1 MEKITFSTVLGTA
14 VTIDDVNT
22 SSDADGYIPLHLLS
36 FEGNALGYKHDSSER
51 VGFDGAG
58 FYGAKANIRTI
69 TAEIALLPRSGKP
82 ATMYELRRKLL
93 RYFPAGVEGT
103 LKYTN
108 SAGKTYQIEGVVSE
122 LPAVERQAGVLCTA
136 KISILSYVPFWRVKA
151 ADVEVSATAGKT
163 QSVNFTAQ
171 TEDKVPAML
180 YISAP
185 VSMAGTDTHSAIIT
199 LSGQDK
205 AIPYSYMS
213 ITGKE
218 PQQGS
223 KTITGE
229 LQLTKYLSTS
239 DVINIDWG
247 LLGKVY
253 IPYSQRSGIDL
264 IKSTSQYIYPGN
276 NTLSVKNIA
285 TAGTIKV
292 KLVRFDYVRSI

>member
-36 FEGNALGYKHDSSER
+36 FEGDALGYKHDSSER

-58 FYGAKANIRTI
+58 FYGAKANVRTI
-69 TAEIALLPRSGKP
+69 SAEIALLPRSGKP

-108 SAGKTYQIEGVVSE
+108 STGKTYQIEGVVSE
-122 LPAVERQAGVLCTA
+122 LPAVERQAGVLCIA
-136 KISILSYVPFWRVKA
+136 KIAILSYVPFWRVKA
-151 ADVEVSATAGKT
+151 TDVEVSAAAGKT

-218 PQQGS
+218 PQRGS

-253 IPYSQRSGIDL
+253 IPYAQRSGIDL
-264 IKSTSQYIYPGN
+264 IKSTSQYIYPGT
-276 NTLSVKNIA
+276 NTLSVKNNA
-285 TAGTIKV
+285 TAGTIKA

>member
-36 FEGNALGYKHDSSER
+36 FEGNALGYKNDSSER

-122 LPAVERQAGVLCTA
+122 LPAVERQVGVLCTA
-136 KISILSYVPFWRVKA
+136 KVSILSYVPFWRVKA
-151 ADVEVSATAGKT
+151 DDVELTADAGATQDISFTAG
-163 QSVNFTAQ
+163 
-171 TEDKVPAML
+171 TEEKIPAGL
-180 YISAP
+180 YVRRGYGAVLGADSFY
-185 VSMAGTDTHSAIIT
+185 GTGLYHGRDCGGHRKALIIR
-199 LSGQDK
+199 G
-205 AIPYSYMS
+205 
-213 ITGKE
+213 
-218 PQQGS
+218 
-223 KTITGE
+223 
-229 LQLTKYLSTS
+229 
-239 DVINIDWG
+239 WF
-247 LLGKVY
+247 
-253 IPYSQRSGIDL
+253 QRSGKEVSD
-264 IKSTSQYIYPGN
+264 TGFR
-276 NTLSVKNIA
+276 
-285 TAGTIKV
+285 GG
-292 KLVRFDYVRSI
+292 RSHCRHIHTRRNSCRNVGCDVVLHRK

>member
-14 VTIDDVNT
+14 VTIDNVNT

-122 LPAVERQAGVLCTA
+122 LPAVERQVGVLCTA
-136 KISILSYVPFWRVKA
+136 KIMILSYVPFWRVKA
-151 ADVEVSATAGKT
+151 ADVEVSAAAGKT

-218 PQQGS
+218 PQRGS

-253 IPYSQRSGIDL
+253 IPYAQRSGIDL
-264 IKSTSQYIYPGN
+264 IKSTSQYIYPGT
-276 NTLSVKNIA
+276 NTLSVKNNA
-285 TAGTIKV
+285 TAGTIKA

>member
-1 MEKITFSTVLGTA
+1 MEKITFSTVLGTT
-14 VTIDDVNT
+14 VTINDVNT

-51 VGFDGAG
+51 VGFYGAG
-58 FYGAKANIRTI
+58 FYGAKANVRTI
-69 TAEIALLPRSGKP
+69 TAEIALLPRDGKL

-103 LKYTN
+103 LKYMN
-108 SAGKTYQIEGVVSE
+108 STGKTYQIEGVVSE
-122 LPAVERQAGVLCTA
+122 LPAVERQVGVLCTA

-151 ADVEVSATAGKT
+151 TDVEVSAAAGKT
-163 QSVNFTAQ
+163 QDISFTAG
-171 TEDKVPAML
+171 TEEKIPAML

-185 VSMAGTDTHSAIIT
+185 VSMTGTDTHSAIIT

-218 PQQGS
+218 PQRGS
-223 KTITGE
+223 KTVTGE

-239 DVINIDWG
+239 ETVNIDWG

-253 IPYSQRSGIDL
+253 IPPVQRSFIDL
-264 IKSTSQYIYPGN
+264 IKSTSQYVYPGT
-276 NTLSVKNIA
+276 NTLTVKNNA
-285 TAGTIKV
+285 TSGTV
-292 KLVRFDYVRSI
+292 KARLVRFDYVRSI

>member
-22 SSDADGYIPLHLLS
+22 SADADGYIPLHLLS

-69 TAEIALLPRSGKP
+69 IAEIALLPRSGKP

-122 LPAVERQAGVLCTA
+122 LPAVERQVGVLCA
-136 KISILSYVPFWRVKA
+136 SKITILSYVPFWRVKA
-151 ADVEVSATAGKT
+151 ADVELSAAAGKT

-218 PQQGS
+218 PQRGS

-276 NTLSVKNIA
+276 NTLSVKNNA
-285 TAGTIKV
+285 TVGTIKA

>member
-22 SSDADGYIPLHLLS
+22 SSDADGYIPLYLLS

-69 TAEIALLPRSGKP
+69 IAEIALLPRSGKP

-108 SAGKTYQIEGVVSE
+108 SVGKTYQIEGVVSE
-122 LPAVERQAGVLCTA
+122 LPAVERQAGVLCTS
-136 KISILSYVPFWRVKA
+136 KITILSYVPFWRVKA
-151 ADVEVSATAGKT
+151 ADVELSAVAGKT

-199 LSGQDK
+199 LSGREM
-205 AIPYSYMS
+205 PVSYNSMS
-213 ITGKE
+213 VYGKE
-218 PQQGS
+218 PQGTYKS
-223 KTITGE
+223 ATGE

-285 TAGTIKV
+285 TAGTIKA

>member
-1 MEKITFSTVLGTA
+1 MEKITFLTVLGTA

-22 SSDADGYIPLHLLS
+22 SSDADGYIPLHLIS

-58 FYGAKANIRTI
+58 FYGAKANVRTI
-69 TAEIALLPRSGKP
+69 TAEIALLPRNGKL
-82 ATMYELRRKLL
+82 ATMYELRRTLL
-93 RYFPAGVEGT
+93 RYFPAGAEGT

-122 LPAVERQAGVLCTA
+122 LPAVERQVGVLCTA

-151 ADVEVSATAGKT
+151 TDVDVSAAAGKT
-163 QSVNFTAQ
+163 QDISFTAG
-171 TEDKVPAML
+171 TEEKIPAML

-213 ITGKE
+213 ITEKE
-218 PQQGS
+218 PQRGS

-285 TAGTIKV
+285 TAGTIKA

>member
-14 VTIDDVNT
+14 VTINDVNT

-108 SAGKTYQIEGVVSE
+108 STGKTYQIEGVVSE
-122 LPAVERQAGVLCTA
+122 LPAVERQAGVLCIA
-136 KISILSYVPFWRVKA
+136 KIAILSYVPFWRVKA
-151 ADVEVSATAGKT
+151 TDVEVSAAAGKT
-163 QSVNFTAQ
+163 QSVNFTSQ

-180 YISAP
+180 SITATAA
-185 VSMAGTDTHSAIIT
+185 MTGTDTHSAIIT

-218 PQQGS
+218 PQRGS

-253 IPYSQRSGIDL
+253 IPYAQRSGIDL

-276 NTLSVKNIA
+276 NTLSVKNNA
-285 TAGTIKV
+285 TVGTIKA

>member
-122 LPAVERQAGVLCTA
+122 LPAVERQVGVLCTA
-136 KISILSYVPFWRVKA
+136 KVSILSYVPFWRVKA
-151 ADVEVSATAGKT
+151 DDVELTADAGAT
-163 QSVNFTAQ
+163 Q
-171 TEDKVPAML
+171 D
-180 YISAP
+180 ISF
-185 VSMAGTDTHSAIIT
+185 
-199 LSGQDK
+199 
-205 AIPYSYMS
+205 
-213 ITGKE
+213 
-218 PQQGS
+218 
-223 KTITGE
+223 
-229 LQLTKYLSTS
+229 
-239 DVINIDWG
+239 
-247 LLGKVY
+247 
-253 IPYSQRSGIDL
+253 
-264 IKSTSQYIYPGN
+264 
-276 NTLSVKNIA
+276 
-285 TAGTIKV
+285 TAGTEEKIPAASKKSNTEIAKEVIRGSWGNGVERKQRLTAAGYNYTAVQAEVDRMLGKKTSTVSKPAKISKGDRVKIKQGATWYGGTKVLTGWLLEKTWIVDEIVGNRAVLGKDTTGVFNIQSPIDV
-292 KLVRFDYVRSI
+292 KYLKK

>member
-1 MEKITFSTVLGTA
+1 MEKITFSTVLGTT

-22 SSDADGYIPLHLLS
+22 SSDVDGYIPLHLLS

-51 VGFDGAG
+51 VGFSGAG

-69 TAEIALLPRSGKP
+69 PIEIALLPRNGKP

-108 SAGKTYQIEGVVSE
+108 STGKTYQIEGVVSE
-122 LPAVERQAGVLCTA
+122 LPAVERQVGVLCTA

-151 ADVEVSATAGKT
+151 DDVELTAAAGTTRNISFTAG
-163 QSVNFTAQ
+163 
-171 TEDKVPAML
+171 TEEKIPAML
-180 YISAP
+180 YVSAT
-185 VSMAGTDTHSAIIT
+185 VSMSGTDTHSAIIT

-218 PQQGS
+218 PQRGS
-223 KTITGE
+223 KSVSGE

-239 DVINIDWG
+239 ETVNIDWG

-253 IPYSQRSGIDL
+253 IPSAQRSFIDL
-264 IKSTSQYIYPGN
+264 IKSTSQYIYPGT
-276 NTLSVKNIA
+276 NTLTVKNNA
-285 TAGTIKV
+285 TSGTVKI

>member
-58 FYGAKANIRTI
+58 FYGAKANVRTI

-136 KISILSYVPFWRVKA
+136 KISILS
-151 ADVEVSATAGKT
+151 
-163 QSVNFTAQ
+163 
-171 TEDKVPAML
+171 
-180 YISAP
+180 
-185 VSMAGTDTHSAIIT
+185 
-199 LSGQDK
+199 
-205 AIPYSYMS
+205 
-213 ITGKE
+213 
-218 PQQGS
+218 
-223 KTITGE
+223 
-229 LQLTKYLSTS
+229 
-239 DVINIDWG
+239 
-247 LLGKVY
+247 
-253 IPYSQRSGIDL
+253 
-264 IKSTSQYIYPGN
+264 
-276 NTLSVKNIA
+276 
-285 TAGTIKV
+285 
-292 KLVRFDYVRSI
+292 

>member
-1 MEKITFSTVLGTA
+1 MEKITFLTVLGTA

-58 FYGAKANIRTI
+58 FYGAKANVRTI
-69 TAEIALLPRSGKP
+69 TAEIALLPRNGKP
-82 ATMYELRRKLL
+82 ATMYELRRTLL

-108 SAGKTYQIEGVVSE
+108 STGKTYQIEGVVNE

-136 KISILSYVPFWRVKA
+136 KISILSYVPFWRVKS
-151 ADVEVSATAGKT
+151 ADVELSASAGKT

-180 YISAP
+180 SVTATAA
-185 VSMAGTDTHSAIIT
+185 MTGTDTHSAIIT

-285 TAGTIKV
+285 TAGTIKA

>member
-14 VTIDDVNT
+14 VTINDVNT

-122 LPAVERQAGVLCTA
+122 LPAVERQVGVLCTA
-136 KISILSYVPFWRVKA
+136 KIMILSYVPFWRVKA
-151 ADVEVSATAGKT
+151 ADVEVSAAAGKT

-185 VSMAGTDTHSAIIT
+185 FSMAGTDTHSAIIT

-218 PQQGS
+218 PQRGS

-253 IPYSQRSGIDL
+253 IPYAQRSGIDL
-264 IKSTSQYIYPGN
+264 IKSTSQYIYPGT
-276 NTLSVKNIA
+276 NTLSVKNNA
-285 TAGTIKV
+285 TAGTIKA

>member
-69 TAEIALLPRSGKP
+69 TAEIALLPRNGKP

-93 RYFPAGVEGT
+93 WYFPAGVEGT

-122 LPAVERQAGVLCTA
+122 LPAAERQVGVLCTA

-151 ADVEVSATAGKT
+151 TDVDVSAAAGKT
-163 QSVNFTAQ
+163 QDISFTAG
-171 TEDKVPAML
+171 TEEKIPAML

-213 ITGKE
+213 ITRKE
-218 PQQGS
+218 PQRGS

-253 IPYSQRSGIDL
+253 IPPVQRSFIDL
-264 IKSTSQYIYPGN
+264 IKSTSQYVYPGI
-276 NTLSVKNIA
+276 NTLTVKNNA

>member
-58 FYGAKANIRTI
+58 FYGAKANVRTI
-69 TAEIALLPRSGKP
+69 TAEIALLPRNGKP
-82 ATMYELRRKLL
+82 ATMYELRRKLM

-136 KISILSYVPFWRVKA
+136 KA
-151 ADVEVSATAGKT
+151 ADVELSAAAGKT

-180 YISAP
+180 SITATAA
-185 VSMAGTDTHSAIIT
+185 MTGTDTHSAIIA
-199 LSGQDK
+199 LSGREM
-205 AIPYSYMS
+205 PVSYNSMS
-213 ITGKE
+213 VYGKE
-218 PQQGS
+218 PQGTYKS
-223 KTITGE
+223 ATGE

-276 NTLSVKNIA
+276 NNLSVKNIA
-285 TAGTIKV
+285 TAGTIKA

>member
-14 VTIDDVNT
+14 VTIDNVNT

-122 LPAVERQAGVLCTA
+122 FPAVERQVGVLCTA
-136 KISILSYVPFWRVKA
+136 KITILSYVPFWRVKA
-151 ADVEVSATAGKT
+151 EDVEVSAAAGKT

-218 PQQGS
+218 PQRGS

-229 LQLTKYLSTS
+229 LQLTKYLNPS

-264 IKSTSQYIYPGN
+264 IKSTSQYIYPGT
-276 NTLSVKNIA
+276 NTLSVKNNA
-285 TAGTIKV
+285 TAGTIKA

>member
-14 VTIDDVNT
+14 VTIDNVNT

-36 FEGNALGYKHDSSER
+36 FEGNALEYKHDSSER

-69 TAEIALLPRSGKP
+69 TTEIALLPRSGKP

-122 LPAVERQAGVLCTA
+122 LPAVERQAGVLCTS
-136 KISILSYVPFWRVKA
+136 KITILSYVPFWRVKA
-151 ADVEVSATAGKT
+151 ADVELSAAAGKT

-218 PQQGS
+218 PQRGS

-264 IKSTSQYIYPGN
+264 IKSTSQYIYPGT
-276 NTLSVKNIA
+276 NTLSVKNNA

>member
-1 MEKITFSTVLGTA
+1 MEKITFLTVLGTT
-14 VTIDDVNT
+14 VTVNDVNT

-69 TAEIALLPRSGKP
+69 TAEIALLPRDGKP

-122 LPAVERQAGVLCTA
+122 LPAVERQVGVLCTA

-151 ADVEVSATAGKT
+151 DDVDLTCTAGATKT
-163 QSVNFTAQ
+163 VNFTAN
-171 TEDKVPAML
+171 TEGQVPAML
-180 YISAP
+180 YVSATA
-185 VSMAGTDTHSAIIT
+185 SMSGTDTHSAIIT
-199 LSGQDK
+199 LSGREV
-205 AIPYSYMS
+205 PVSYNSMS
-213 ITGKE
+213 FSSKE
-218 PQQGS
+218 PQGVYKS
-223 KTITGE
+223 ASGE
-229 LQLTKYLSTS
+229 LQLTKYLSTG
-239 DVINIDWG
+239 DAVNIDWG

-253 IPYSQRSGIDL
+253 IPYAQRSYIDL
-264 IKSTSQYIYPGN
+264 IKSTSQYVYPGV
-276 NTLSVKNIA
+276 NTLKIQNNA

-292 KLVRFDYVRSI
+292 KLIRFDYVRSI

>member
-69 TAEIALLPRSGKP
+69 IAEIALLPRSGKP

-93 RYFPAGVEGT
+93 RYFPGGVEGT

-122 LPAVERQAGVLCTA
+122 LPAVERQVGVLCTA
-136 KISILSYVPFWRVKA
+136 KITILSYVPFWRVKA
-151 ADVEVSATAGKT
+151 GDVEVSAGAGKT

-218 PQQGS
+218 PQRGS

-264 IKSTSQYIYPGN
+264 IKSTSQYIYPGT

-285 TAGTIKV
+285 TAGTIKA

>member
-69 TAEIALLPRSGKP
+69 TAEIALLSRSGKP

-122 LPAVERQAGVLCTA
+122 FPAVERQVGVLCTA
-136 KISILSYVPFWRVKA
+136 KITILSYVPFWRVKA
-151 ADVEVSATAGKT
+151 EDVEVSAAAGKT

-218 PQQGS
+218 PQRGS

-229 LQLTKYLSTS
+229 LQLTKYLNPS

-264 IKSTSQYIYPGN
+264 IKSTSQYIYPGT
-276 NTLSVKNIA
+276 NTLSVKNNA
-285 TAGTIKV
+285 TAGTIKA

>member
-58 FYGAKANIRTI
+58 FYGAKANTRTI

-93 RYFPAGVEGT
+93 QYFPAGVEGT

-122 LPAVERQAGVLCTA
+122 LSAVERQVGVLCTS
-136 KISILSYVPFWRVKA
+136 KITILSYVPFWRVKA
-151 ADVEVSATAGKT
+151 ADVELSATAGKT

-292 KLVRFDYVRSI
+292 KLVRFEYVRSI

>member
-14 VTIDDVNT
+14 VTIDNVNT

-69 TAEIALLPRSGKP
+69 IAEIALLPRSGKP

-93 RYFPAGVEGT
+93 RYFPGGVEGT

-122 LPAVERQAGVLCTA
+122 LPAVERQVGVLCTA
-136 KISILSYVPFWRVKA
+136 KITILSYVPFWRVKA
-151 ADVEVSATAGKT
+151 GDVEVSAGAGKT

-218 PQQGS
+218 PQRGS

-229 LQLTKYLSTS
+229 LQLTKYLSAS

-264 IKSTSQYIYPGN
+264 IKSTSQYIYPGT

-285 TAGTIKV
+285 TAGTIKA

>member
-14 VTIDDVNT
+14 VTINDVNT

-122 LPAVERQAGVLCTA
+122 LPAVERQVGVLCTA
-136 KISILSYVPFWRVKA
+136 KIMILSYVPFWRVKA
-151 ADVEVSATAGKT
+151 ADVEVSAAAGKT

-199 LSGQDK
+199 LSGREM
-205 AIPYSYMS
+205 PVSYNSMS
-213 ITGKE
+213 VYGKE
-218 PQQGS
+218 PQRGS

-253 IPYSQRSGIDL
+253 IPPTQRAFIDL
-264 IKSTSQYIYPGN
+264 VKSTSQYVYPGY
-276 NTLSVKNIA
+276 NTLTIKNNA
-285 TAGTIKV
+285 TAGTIKA

>member
-22 SSDADGYIPLHLLS
+22 SADADGYIPLHLLS

-122 LPAVERQAGVLCTA
+122 LPAVERQVGVLCTA
-136 KISILSYVPFWRVKA
+136 KITILSYVPFWRVKA
-151 ADVEVSATAGKT
+151 EDVEVSAAAGKT

-180 YISAP
+180 SITATAA
-185 VSMAGTDTHSAIIT
+185 MTGTDTHSAIIT
-199 LSGQDK
+199 LSGREM
-205 AIPYSYMS
+205 PVSYNSMS
-213 ITGKE
+213 VYGKE
-218 PQQGS
+218 PQG
-223 KTITGE
+223 T
-229 LQLTKYLSTS
+229 Y
-239 DVINIDWG
+239 
-247 LLGKVY
+247 
-253 IPYSQRSGIDL
+253 
-264 IKSTSQYIYPGN
+264 KSTPESF
-276 NTLSVKNIA
+276 S
-285 TAGTIKV
+285 
-292 KLVRFDYVRSI
+292 

>member
-108 SAGKTYQIEGVVSE
+108 SASKTYQIEGVVSE
-122 LPAVERQAGVLCTA
+122 LPSVERQAGVLCTS
-136 KISILSYVPFWRVKA
+136 KITILSYVPFWRVKA
-151 ADVEVSATAGKT
+151 EDVEVSAAAGKT

-180 YISAP
+180 SITATSA
-185 VSMAGTDTHSAIIT
+185 MTGTDTHSAIIT

-218 PQQGS
+218 PQRGS

-229 LQLTKYLSTS
+229 LQLTKYLNPS

-247 LLGKVY
+247 LLGKAY

-264 IKSTSQYIYPGN
+264 IKSTSQYIYPGT
-276 NTLSVKNIA
+276 NTLSVKNNA
-285 TAGTIKV
+285 TAGAIKA

>member
-14 VTIDDVNT
+14 VTIDNVNT

-69 TAEIALLPRSGKP
+69 IAEIALLPRSGKP

-93 RYFPAGVEGT
+93 RYFPGGVEGT

-122 LPAVERQAGVLCTA
+122 LPAVERQVGVLCTA
-136 KISILSYVPFWRVKA
+136 KITILSYVPFWRVKA
-151 ADVEVSATAGKT
+151 GDVEVSAGAGKT

-218 PQQGS
+218 PQRGS

-253 IPYSQRSGIDL
+253 IPYSQHSGIDL
-264 IKSTSQYIYPGN
+264 IKSTSQYIYPGT

-285 TAGTIKV
+285 TAGTIKA

>member
-14 VTIDDVNT
+14 VTINDVNT

-122 LPAVERQAGVLCTA
+122 LPAVERQVGVLCTA
-136 KISILSYVPFWRVKA
+136 KIMILSYVPFWRVKA
-151 ADVEVSATAGKT
+151 ADVEGSAAAGKT

-218 PQQGS
+218 PQRGS

-253 IPYSQRSGIDL
+253 IPYAQRSGIDL
-264 IKSTSQYIYPGN
+264 IKSTSQYIYPGT
-276 NTLSVKNIA
+276 NTLSVKNNA
-285 TAGTIKV
+285 TAGTIKA

>member
-14 VTIDDVNT
+14 VTIDNVNT

-69 TAEIALLPRSGKP
+69 TTEIALLPRSGKP

-122 LPAVERQAGVLCTA
+122 LPAVERQAGVLCTS
-136 KISILSYVPFWRVKA
+136 KITILSYVPFWRVKA
-151 ADVEVSATAGKT
+151 ADVELSAAAGKT

-218 PQQGS
+218 PQRGS

-264 IKSTSQYIYPGN
+264 IKSTSQYIYPGT
-276 NTLSVKNIA
+276 NTLSVKNNA

>member
-1 MEKITFSTVLGTA
+1 MEKITFLTVLGTA

-58 FYGAKANIRTI
+58 FYGAKANVRTI
-69 TAEIALLPRSGKP
+69 TAEIALLPRNGKP
-82 ATMYELRRKLL
+82 ATMYELRRTLL

-122 LPAVERQAGVLCTA
+122 LPAVERQVGVLCTA

-151 ADVEVSATAGKT
+151 TDVDVSAAAGKT
-163 QSVNFTAQ
+163 QDISFTAG
-171 TEDKVPAML
+171 TEEKIPAML

-218 PQQGS
+218 PQRGS

-239 DVINIDWG
+239 ETVNIDWG

-253 IPYSQRSGIDL
+253 IPPVQRSFIDL
-264 IKSTSQYIYPGN
+264 IKSTSQYVYPGT
-276 NTLSVKNIA
+276 NTLSVKNNA
-285 TAGTIKV
+285 TAGTIKA

>member
-22 SSDADGYIPLHLLS
+22 SSDADGNIPLHLLS

-58 FYGAKANIRTI
+58 FYGAKANVRTI
-69 TAEIALLPRSGKP
+69 SAEIALLPRNGKP
-82 ATMYELRRKLL
+82 ATMYELRRTLL

-136 KISILSYVPFWRVKA
+136 TIAILSYVPFWRVKA
-151 ADVEVSATAGKT
+151 TDVEVSAAAGKT
-163 QSVNFTAQ
+163 QSVNFTSQ

-180 YISAP
+180 SITATAA
-185 VSMAGTDTHSAIIT
+185 MTGTDTHSAIIT
-199 LSGQDK
+199 LSGRETLT
-205 AIPYSYMS
+205 SYNSMS
-213 ITGKE
+213 ISGKE
-218 PQQGS
+218 PQRGS
-223 KTITGE
+223 KTIAGE
-229 LQLTKYLSTS
+229 LQLTKYLNPS
-239 DVINIDWG
+239 DTINVDWG

-264 IKSTSQYIYPGN
+264 IKSTSQYIYPGT
-276 NTLSVKNIA
+276 NTLSVKNNA
-285 TAGTIKV
+285 TAGTIKA

>member
-69 TAEIALLPRSGKP
+69 TAEIALLSRSGKP
-82 ATMYELRRKLL
+82 DTMYELRRKLL

-122 LPAVERQAGVLCTA
+122 FPAVERQVGVLCTA
-136 KISILSYVPFWRVKA
+136 KITILSYVPFWRVKA
-151 ADVEVSATAGKT
+151 EDVEVSAAAGKT

-218 PQQGS
+218 PQRGS

-229 LQLTKYLSTS
+229 LQLTKYLNPS

-264 IKSTSQYIYPGN
+264 IKSTSQYIYPGT
-276 NTLSVKNIA
+276 NTLSVKNNA
-285 TAGTIKV
+285 TAGTIKA

>member
-14 VTIDDVNT
+14 VTIDNVNT

-69 TAEIALLPRSGKP
+69 IAEIALLPRSGKP

-136 KISILSYVPFWRVKA
+136 KITILSYVPFWRVKA
-151 ADVEVSATAGKT
+151 ADVEVSAGAGKT

-218 PQQGS
+218 PQRGS

-264 IKSTSQYIYPGN
+264 IKSTSQYIYPGT
-276 NTLSVKNIA
+276 NTLSVKNNA

>member
-58 FYGAKANIRTI
+58 FYGAKKNIRTI

-122 LPAVERQAGVLCTA
+122 LPAVERQVGVLCTA

-151 ADVEVSATAGKT
+151 TDVDVSAAAGKT
-163 QSVNFTAQ
+163 QDISFTAG
-171 TEDKVPAML
+171 TEEKIPAML

-213 ITGKE
+213 ITEKE
-218 PQQGS
+218 PQRGS

-276 NTLSVKNIA
+276 NTLSVKNNA

>member
-58 FYGAKANIRTI
+58 FYGAKANVRTI

-122 LPAVERQAGVLCTA
+122 LPAVERQAGVLCTS
-136 KISILSYVPFWRVKA
+136 KITILSYVPFWRVKA
-151 ADVEVSATAGKT
+151 ADVELSAAAGKT

-218 PQQGS
+218 PQRGS

-264 IKSTSQYIYPGN
+264 IKSTSQYIYPGT
-276 NTLSVKNIA
+276 NTLSVKNNA

>member
-122 LPAVERQAGVLCTA
+122 LPAVERQVGVLCTA
-136 KISILSYVPFWRVKA
+136 KIMILSYVPFWRVKA
-151 ADVEVSATAGKT
+151 ADVEVSAAAGKT

-218 PQQGS
+218 PQRGS

-253 IPYSQRSGIDL
+253 IPYAQRSGIDL
-264 IKSTSQYIYPGN
+264 IKSTSQYIYPGT
-276 NTLSVKNIA
+276 NTLSVKNNA
-285 TAGTIKV
+285 TAGTIKA